1 MAGNEEH
8 QSEYSDDLIARLEL
22 LWGDGFLSPGGA
34 AEVAIV
40 LEGLDVAGRHVLD
53 VGCGL
58 GVIDVLLVR
67 EHGAQSVIGIDVEQ
81 NFIDRAMSRV
91 TEAGLSDRI
100 SFQQVQPGPFPFP
113 DQDK

>member
-1 MAGNEEH
+1 MVEH
-8 QSEYSDDLIARLEL
+8 DEHESEYSDDLIARLGL

-40 LEGLDVAGRHVLD
+40 LEGVDVAGRHVLD

-67 EHGAQSVIGIDVEQ
+67 EHGAQSVLYQ
-81 NFIDRAMSRV
+81 RH
-91 TEAGLSDRI
+91 
-100 SFQQVQPGPFPFP
+100 
-113 DQDK
+113 